1 MAPAASAT
9 SHGTGATNTMSGYNK
24 TAAAPAGYNNVYEA
38 LGSSSVTGSNNE
50 YGSSSK
56 VGVSAQQTSQAQG
69 KTNSSD
75 LAAMYSSKSTLN
87 KVSVSILKNII
98 NVHYTI
104 KIKTIFIFSLMKNN
118 SSHFN
123 HRRHFL

>member
-24 TAAAPAGYNNVYEA
+24 TATAPAGYNNVYET
-38 LGSSSVTGSNNE
+38 LGSSSVTGSNND

-56 VGVSAQQTSQAQG
+56 VGVSGQQQTSQAPQG

-75 LAAMYSSKSTLN
+75 LAAMYSSKTTIN
-87 KVSVSILKNII
+87 KVNVYIYIYIYIYSI
-98 NVHYTI
+98 YD
-104 KIKTIFIFSLMKNN
+104 KI
-118 SSHFN
+118 
-123 HRRHFL
+123 

>member
-24 TAAAPAGYNNVYEA
+24 TAAAPAGYNNVYET
-38 LGSSSVTGSNNE
+38 LGSSSVTGATND

-56 VGVSAQQTSQAQG
+56 VGVSGQQTSQAQG

-87 KVSVSILKNII
+87 KVGVSLFLLYYY
-98 NVHYTI
+98 YTMNELCI
-104 KIKTIFIFSLMKNN
+104 
-118 SSHFN
+118 
-123 HRRHFL
+123 